1 MTRLR
6 ALAVATG
13 GVLVASLLAVL
24 GTAAPAAAAT
34 GCTGAMTGN
43 QVRFTWTGG
52 AGNGQWNDPGNWSTS
67 TPVGHTAPTYYGND
81 PTTDDSLRGFV
92 CIQPASPVTIAL
104 DSSSHVHVQALEVSN
119 ATLVATGARV
129 MVYGPAASHTSA
141 IHADATVRL
150 RASTLGGP
158 GRLDV
163 EGRVV
168 WGESGFGVGTLDND
182 HCADFPAAEAVDACP
197 VTRTGVLRVA
207 SGGLLEV
214 AGRGVNLSDGY
225 AVDVRPGGRVRISGA
240 GYVAADRDTAI
251 AVAPGGVLEL
261 AGDASVFEGKANG
274 QPDTDLAEL
283 TNDGTVLKSAGGGAS
298 ALNVDYTG
306 GGRVDV
312 RTGGLSIAGTA
323 PITADLLAGARL
335 GTASCGGSGPAGD
348 GARPCLPATSG
359 EDRQVAVLSPQQATS
374 GVVLQEGASL
384 TQTGDLQPAVSI
396 TAPAVPSTLYL
407 ELQDPRPATELVVF
421 RSRGGLQ
428 QRIPLCGAGGALPA
442 GVSACIVG
450 RRGGAGVSQLQ
461 VVTTDPNGM
470 WSLRPSAVDFV
481 RLVDPL
487 VGAREGCAVSQPAY
501 PFVAREQI
509 RLLQAGSYALYF
521 STTENAPAGA
531 PVVTGVAG
539 PGVTQVPIR
548 VTRNGW
554 VAVVATGAN
563 GQPEST
569 GSFRVVAT
577 PAVTFRKRSRAAIA
591 GRPFVIEGRVKPRG
605 RRTVDLYAVRVRGA
619 SGILVRT
626 KSHVR
631 TDRKGRFRIVHRPK
645 RAGRWVYAVQVRGKG
660 ELSTAMS
667 RQAVRV
673 TVRAPAPA
681 PAPTVVR
688 DVRAAET
695 TSTAPSA
702 PVPGAAPPVDPLDLI
717 GPFYPGRVQRA
728 AVACRF
734 QVAR

>member
-6 ALAVATG
+6 TLALTTA
-13 GVLVASLLAVL
+13 GVLVGSLLAVL
-24 GTAAPAAAAT
+24 GIAAPATAAT
-34 GCTGAMTGN
+34 GCIGAMTGS

-52 AGNGQWNDPGNWSTS
+52 SGSWNDDSHWVLSGAQTGNR
-67 TPVGHTAPTYYGND
+67 APTYYGD
-81 PTTDDSLRGFV
+81 QPATDDSLRGFV
-92 CIQPASPVTIAL
+92 CIQPASPVTITL

-119 ATLVATGARV
+119 ATLVATNARV
-129 MVYGPAASHTSA
+129 MVYGAAASHTST

-150 RASTLGGP
+150 HQSTLGGP

-163 EGRVV
+163 EGRVA

-182 HCADFPAAEAVDACP
+182 HCADFPAGEAVDACP
-197 VTRTGVLRVA
+197 AATTGALRVA
-207 SGGLLEV
+207 SGGLLDV
-214 AGRGVNLSDGY
+214 VGRGVNLSDGY
-225 AVDVRPGGRVRISGA
+225 SVDVRSGGRLRISGA

-251 AVAPGGVLEL
+251 TVEPGGVLEL
-261 AGDASVFEGKANG
+261 AGDASVFEGKANS
-274 QPDTDLAEL
+274 QPVTDLAEL
-283 TNDGTVLKSAGGGAS
+283 INDGTVLKSAGGGAS
-298 ALNVDYTG
+298 ALNVDYAG
-306 GGRVDV
+306 SGKVDV
-312 RTGGLSIAGTA
+312 RSGGLSIAGTA

-335 GTASCGGSGPAGD
+335 GTASCGEPGPATD
-348 GARPCLPATSG
+348 AARPCLPATSA
-359 EDRQVAVLSPQQATS
+359 EDRQIAVLSPQQAAT
-374 GVVLQEGASL
+374 GVVLQEGATL
-384 TQTGDLQPAVSI
+384 TQSGDLQPAVSI
-396 TAPAVPSTLYL
+396 TAPVVPSTLYL
-407 ELQDPRPATELVVF
+407 ELQDPRPAAELVVF
-421 RSRGGLQ
+421 RSRAGLQ

-450 RRGGAGVSQLQ
+450 RRSGGAGVSQLQ

-509 RLLQAGSYALYF
+509 RLLQAGGYALYF

-531 PVVTGVAG
+531 PLVTGSAG
-539 PGVTQVPIR
+539 PGLTQVPIR

-554 VAVVATGAN
+554 VAVVATGVN

-577 PAVTFRKRSRAAIA
+577 PAVTFRKRSRAAVA
-591 GRPFVIEGRVKPRG
+591 GRPFVIEGRVKPKG
-605 RRTVDLYAVRVRGA
+605 RRIVDLYAVRVTGS
-619 SGILVRT
+619 SGVLART
-626 KSHVR
+626 KVHAR
-631 TDRKGRFRIVHRPK
+631 TDKKGRFRVVHRPK

-660 ELSTAMS
+660 ELTTAMS

-673 TVRAPAPA
+673 SVRAPAPA

-688 DVRAAET
+688 DVRATET
-695 TSTAPSA
+695 TTTAPSA
-702 PVPGAAPPVDPLDLI
+702 PSPQAAPPVDPLDLI

-728 AVACRF
+728 APACRF